1 MFKAISNVNN
11 DATLVPFIYS
21 VLGYGASDRPLHIVL
36 GYFLAISGVLIKK
49 KKHFPL
55 RATSILSNFS
65 SKWRLFAK
73 AKEHSIRFAVTV

>member
-1 MFKAISNVNN
+1 MLQYHLGQVFKAISNVNN

-49 KKHFPL
+49 NIFL
-55 RATSILSNFS
+55 CEQLQF
-65 SKWRLFAK
+65 
-73 AKEHSIRFAVTV
+73 